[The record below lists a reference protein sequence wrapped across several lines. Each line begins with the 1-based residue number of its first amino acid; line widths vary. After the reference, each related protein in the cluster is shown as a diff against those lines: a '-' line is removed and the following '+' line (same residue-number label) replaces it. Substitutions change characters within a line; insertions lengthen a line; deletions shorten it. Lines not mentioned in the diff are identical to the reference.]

1 VLGRCRTRGS
11 KAWPYG
17 VRIGWCPE
25 VELVLV
31 YRVRIILMERFNQ
44 FAPYHHIAFTHALPK
59 HAEVKPFERCIIIK
73 TVTVTLECVSQYK
86 PIFGVD
92 HTIAVPV
99 NIMHIAGF
107 QVGSPDADRQGGSF
121 NFFHTLEVPGGFI
134 SVIRVEW

>member
-1 VLGRCRTRGS
+1 M
-11 KAWPYG
+11 
-17 VRIGWCPE
+17 
-25 VELVLV
+25 LV
-31 YRVRIILMERFNQ
+31 YRIRIVLMEWFNQ
-44 FAPYHHIAFTHALPK
+44 LASYHHIAFAHTLPK
-59 HAEVKPFERCIIIK
+59 HAEIKPFERRIVIK
-73 TVTVTLECVSQYK
+73 TEIVTRESISQYK

-99 NIMHIAGF
+99 NIMHIAGS